1 MLEFNQ
7 FEVVSLDCYGTLID
21 WERGILAALKQ
32 LLSRR
37 EIDFSDDGILELFAA
52 VESELENPSNSYIKY
67 RDILQKIVEEFGK
80 NFYFAPTETEINCL
94 VDSVKNWQPFPDTVA
109 ALEALKQKYKLAVIS
124 NIDDDLFAETAKHL
138 KVEFD
143 WLITAE
149 QVRS

>member
-7 FEVVSLDCYGTLID
+7 FEVVSFDCYGTLID
-21 WERGILAALKQ
+21 WERGILSALKQ
-32 LLSRR
+32 LLSKR
-37 EIDFSDDGILELFAA
+37 EIDYSDDGILDLFAA
-52 VESELENPSNSYIKY
+52 VESELENQNHSYIKY
-67 RDILQKIVEEFGK
+67 REILQEIVKKFGK
-80 NFYFAPTETEINCL
+80 KLNFAPTKTEINCL